1 MTKEFD
7 LSRTIIGDEIQV
19 KYVKEF
25 ILWCEKH
32 SHISEGVNV
41 ISIDK
46 LKQGAG
52 SKLTGEGEKLR

>member
-7 LSRTIIGDEIQV
+7 LSRT
-19 KYVKEF
+19 VKEF

-32 SHISEGVNV
+32 SHISEEVNV

-52 SKLTGEGEKLR
+52 DKLR

>member
-1 MTKEFD
+1 MKKEFN

-32 SHISEGVNV
+32 SHISEE
-41 ISIDK
+41 DK

-52 SKLTGEGEKLR
+52 EKLI